1 MNSSAYTPRSLR
13 RSLRRGRGPRG
24 PLLPP
29 EVPRWKS
36 RSEAFDQAAIDAYAP
51 LDQRWSR
58 QLSHLDIAIDTIPRM
73 QLRPDMYFPE
83 EVVAD
88 GPVPLGRLIPAGID
102 RIGNPTRPCVVVFRR
117 PIERRVSGRVEL
129 DRMLQYVL
137 TRLVAVYLG
146 IDPVEVDPSF
156 DENFL

>member
-1 MNSSAYTPRSLR
+1 M
-13 RSLRRGRGPRG
+13 
-24 PLLPP
+24 
-29 EVPRWKS
+29 
-36 RSEAFDQAAIDAYAP
+36 
-51 LDQRWSR
+51 
-58 QLSHLDIAIDTIPRM
+58 
-73 QLRPDMYFPE
+73 
-83 EVVAD
+83 
-88 GPVPLGRLIPAGID
+88 
-102 RIGNPTRPCVVVFRR
+102 FRR

>member
-1 MNSSAYTPRSLR
+1 MLNKYEFIGLYSALIATLTATRPRTSGTSIAAGSTSLEE
-13 RSLRRGRGPRG
+13 PA
-24 PLLPP
+24 
-29 EVPRWKS
+29 V
-36 RSEAFDQAAIDAYAP
+36 IDAYAP

-83 EVVAD
+83 EIVAD

-102 RIGNPTRPCVVVFRR
+102 RVGNPTRPCVVVFRR

-129 DRMLQYVL
+129 DQMLQYVL